1 MPQARKQSQ
10 TKRTVVV
17 LESPVALVPD
27 HQLLIFLLQG
37 CTLLV
42 AARLLGALARR
53 IGIPAIV
60 GELTAGMLLGPTV
73 LGNVAPEFFEWFF
86 PSDPAQFHLLDVV
99 AQLGV
104 LLLVALTGAETDLA
118 AVRRRRRAV
127 VAISSAG
134 MLVPLCL
141 GVAMG
146 WLMPAWVRPDGADP
160 LVFALFLGVV
170 MGVSAL
176 PVIAK
181 TLMDLDLLGHR
192 VGQLI
197 IASGVVQDIV
207 GWLLL
212 MVVSA
217 LAVTGLSAGDWAV
230 WLAAL
235 PVLACV
241 LLIGRPVARMAVRS
255 APGSAVTTIVIM
267 TLVGAATAHAMGME
281 PVFGALLAGLAI
293 APVRARIAPAL
304 SVVRTWV
311 MSVLAPLFFATVGL
325 RMDLTALAEPA
336 ILAVSAAVLCVGMS
350 GKFAGAWIGGAC
362 SGMDRWERLAVG
374 AGINARGVV
383 EVIIATVGL
392 RLGILD
398 GTMYTVIVVFAIVT
412 SLTAPPILR
421 FATRKMPHTEMPVS
435 RQRDLVVD

>member
-1 MPQARKQSQ
+1 M
-10 TKRTVVV
+10 VI
-17 LESPVALVPD
+17 ESPVALIPH

-37 CTLLV
+37 CALLV
-42 AARLLGALARR
+42 AARLLGALARSV
-53 IGIPAIV
+53 GIPAIV
-60 GELTAGMLLGPTV
+60 GELTAGVLLGPTV
-73 LGNVAPEFFEWFF
+73 LGNAAPEFFAWLF
-86 PSDPAQFHLLDVV
+86 PRDPAQFHLLDVV

-104 LLLVALTGAETDLA
+104 LLLVALTGAELDAGVL
-118 AVRRRRRAV
+118 RSRRRAV
-127 VAISSAG
+127 VAVSVAG
-134 MLVPLCL
+134 MLVPLGL
-141 GVAMG
+141 GVATG
-146 WLMPAWVRPDGADP
+146 FLMPAWLRPDSADP

-170 MGVSAL
+170 TGVSAL

-181 TLMDLDLLGHR
+181 TLMDLGLLGHR

-197 IASGVVQDIV
+197 IASGVLQDV
-207 GWLLL
+207 AGWLLL
-212 MVVSA
+212 MVVTA
-217 LAVTGLSAGDWAV
+217 LATSGLSGGGWAV
-230 WLAAL
+230 SLAAL

-241 LLIGRPVARMAVRS
+241 LLVGRPLARWTVRT
-255 APGSAVTTIVIM
+255 APSSGVTAIVTM
-267 TLVGAATAHAMGME
+267 TLVGAATAHAMGLE

-293 APVRARIAPAL
+293 GSVRAHVGQAL
-304 SVVRTWV
+304 AVVRTWV

-336 ILAVSAAVLCVGMS
+336 ILAVSAAVLCVGVT

-398 GTMYTVIVVFAIVT
+398 ATMYTVIVLFAIAT
-412 SLTAPPILR
+412 SLAAPPILR
-421 FATRKMPHTEMPVS
+421 FATRRMPAGEMAVS
-435 RQRDLVVD
+435 RRRDLVVD